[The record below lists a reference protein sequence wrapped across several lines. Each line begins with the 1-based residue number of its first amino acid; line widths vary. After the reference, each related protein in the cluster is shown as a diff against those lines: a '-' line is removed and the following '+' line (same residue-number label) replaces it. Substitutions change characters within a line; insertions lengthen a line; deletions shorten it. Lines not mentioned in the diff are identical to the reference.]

1 MSDCITSYN
10 NIYTIKIIPKALKEW
25 NNLDSSIKKQLSE
38 KLKKLRW
45 NPITNN
51 TLSGL
56 KGCYKIKLRR
66 AGYRLVYQV
75 IQGEI
80 IIVVWAV
87 NKREENI
94 VYDLAR
100 ERLEAFSVSD
110 AVALNLNWINNYII

>member
-1 MSDCITSYN
+1 MSDCTTSYG

-25 NNLDSSIKKQLSE
+25 NNLDSSIKKQLTK
-38 KLKKLRW
+38 KLKDLTL

-51 TLSGL
+51 TVSGF
-56 KGCYKIKLRR
+56 KGGYKIKLKR

-87 NKREENI
+87 NKREDSI
-94 VYDLAR
+94 VYDIAR
-100 ERLEAFSVSD
+100 KRLEAFSISD
-110 AVALNLNWINNYII
+110 AVALNLN